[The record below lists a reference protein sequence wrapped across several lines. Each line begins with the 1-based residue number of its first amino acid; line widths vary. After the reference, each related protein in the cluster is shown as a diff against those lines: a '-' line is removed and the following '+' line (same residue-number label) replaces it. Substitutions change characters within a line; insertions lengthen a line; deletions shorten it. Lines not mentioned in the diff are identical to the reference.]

1 MSVWGII
8 CLTLALAYASLL
20 LIYFVAWLFIPTQKK
35 PFGLESKQRFSI
47 IIPARNEAQSIIAC
61 LKTIIQQDYPT
72 DCYEILVIDDF
83 STDETA
89 VLVQTFM
96 AENKLFP
103 IKLLHAELL
112 HTKGKKACI
121 TAAIAQAKFDFICLT
136 DADCTRGKEWLKAIN
151 ALVQKKATQMIY
163 GPVFFSANNLFE
175 QSQTLEFMGLVGIGA
190 AAIQLKNPNMCSAA
204 NLIFKK
210 SAFYEIG
217 GYAGNE
223 NIASGDDEFLLHK
236 IFKLYPNE
244 VFFIKDHRAIV
255 ETSPNGSM
263 EELAQQR
270 RRWVSK
276 STKYDNRYI
285 TAILVGAYFFNF
297 SMFWNALAGF
307 FMPGLWLIFGLQIGL
322 KILAEGLLILAV
334 LRFFKQSKLILLLPW
349 VEPFHILYVLIIGI
363 WANIQTFTWKER
375 KLQ

>member
-8 CLTLALAYASLL
+8 SLTLALAYASLL

-35 PFGLESKQRFSI
+35 PFGLEPKQRFSI
-47 IIPARNEAQSIIAC
+47 IIPARNEAKSIITC
-61 LKTIIQQDYPT
+61 LNAIIQQDYPT
-72 DCYEILVIDDF
+72 DCYEVIVIDDF

-89 VLVQTFM
+89 VLVQTYM

-103 IKLLHAELL
+103 IQLLQAKLLQ
-112 HTKGKKACI
+112 TKGKKACI
-121 TAAIAQAKFDFICLT
+121 TAAIARAKFDFICLT

-151 ALVQKKATQMIY
+151 CLVQKKATQMIY

-244 VFFIKDHRAIV
+244 VFFMKDHRAIV
-255 ETSPNGSM
+255 ETSPNSSM

-307 FMPGLWLIFGLQIGL
+307 FMPGLWVIFGLQIGL

>member
-8 CLTLALAYASLL
+8 CLTLSLAYASLL

-35 PFGLESKQRFSI
+35 PFGLKPKQRFSI
-47 IIPARNEAQSIIAC
+47 LIPARNEAQSIIAC
-61 LKTIIQQDYPT
+61 LNAIIQQDYPT
-72 DCYEILVIDDF
+72 DCYEIIVIDDF

-103 IKLLHAELL
+103 IKLLQAELL
-112 HTKGKKACI
+112 KIKGKKACI
-121 TAAIAQAKFDFICLT
+121 TAAVEQAQFDFICLT

-151 ALVQKKATQMIY
+151 ALIQKKATQMIY

-244 VFFIKDHRAIV
+244 VFFMKDYRAIV
-255 ETSPNGSM
+255 ETSPNGSI

-322 KILAEGLLILAV
+322 KILAEGLLIFAV

>member
-1 MSVWGII
+1 
-8 CLTLALAYASLL
+8 
-20 LIYFVAWLFIPTQKK
+20 
-35 PFGLESKQRFSI
+35 
-47 IIPARNEAQSIIAC
+47 
-61 LKTIIQQDYPT
+61 
-72 DCYEILVIDDF
+72 
-83 STDETA
+83 
-89 VLVQTFM
+89 
-96 AENKLFP
+96 LFP
-103 IKLLHAELL
+103 IKLLQAELL
-112 HTKGKKACI
+112 KIKGKKACI
-121 TAAIAQAKFDFICLT
+121 TAAVEQAQFDFICLT

-151 ALVQKKATQMIY
+151 ALIQKKATQMIY

-244 VFFIKDHRAIV
+244 VFFMKDYRAIV

-322 KILAEGLLILAV
+322 KILAEGLLIFAV

>member
-1 MSVWGII
+1 MI

-20 LIYFVAWLFIPTQKK
+20 LIYFVAWLFIPTHKK
-35 PFGLESKQRFSI
+35 PFGLEPKQQFSI
-47 IIPARNEAQSIIAC
+47 LIPARNEAQSIIAC
-61 LKTIIQQDYPT
+61 LNAIIQQDYPT
-72 DCYEILVIDDF
+72 DCYEVLVIDDF

-89 VLVQTFM
+89 VLVQTYM

-103 IKLLHAELL
+103 ITLLQAELL
-112 HTKGKKACI
+112 QVKGKKACI
-121 TAAIAQAKFDFICLT
+121 TAAVSQAKFDFICLT
-136 DADCTRGKEWLKAIN
+136 DADCTRGKEWLAAIN
-151 ALVQKKATQMIY
+151 SLVQKKATQMIY

-190 AAIQLKNPNMCSAA
+190 AAIQLKKPNMCSAA
-204 NLIFKK
+204 NLVFKK

-223 NIASGDDEFLLHK
+223 NISSGDDEFLLHK

-244 VFFIKDHRAIV
+244 VFFMKDHRAIV
-255 ETSPNGSM
+255 ETSPNSSM

-307 FMPGLWLIFGLQIGL
+307 FMPGLWQIFGIQIGL